1 MARAQQERIF
11 TDEEAERFAALMAGF
26 DTGNPSE
33 AEAMGKGRV
42 LRRMVAGKTLPDGTP
57 LRLVDAWELPEI
69 RAAIDRQ
76 LQPVRAAVK
85 VVKEVQVVNE
95 DCRCEPWPVQMFWFF
110 VGLMAWIVSGVFWT
124 VRQVGKIVVWIV
136 IVWAISRM
144 WRRLCRNG

>member
-1 MARAQQERIF
+1 MARKQQERKF

-33 AEAMGKGRV
+33 AEAMGKGRA

-57 LRLVDAWELPEI
+57 LRLVDAWELEEI
-69 RAAIDRQ
+69 RVAIDRQ

-95 DCRCEPWPVQMFWFF
+95 GCQCERWPVQMFWFF

-124 VRQVGKIVVWIV
+124 IREVWKVVVWAFIYWT
-136 IVWAISRM
+136 IRRM
-144 WRRLCRNG
+144 WRKACRNG

>member
-1 MARAQQERIF
+1 MF

-33 AEAMGKGRV
+33 AEAMGKGRA

-57 LRLVDAWELPEI
+57 LRLVDAWELEEI
-69 RAAIDRQ
+69 REKIDRQ

-85 VVKEVQVVNE
+85 VVKEVRVVNE
-95 DCRCEPWPVQMFWFF
+95 VCACEPWPVQMFWFF

-124 VRQVGKIVVWIV
+124 IRKAGRFLVLVLIYCAMRNVWRKV
-136 IVWAISRM
+136 
-144 WRRLCRNG
+144 CRNG

>member
-1 MARAQQERIF
+1 MATAQEHRTF

-33 AEAMGKGRV
+33 SEAMGKVRA
-42 LRRMVAGKTLPDGTP
+42 LRRMVAAKTLPDGTP
-57 LRLVDAWELPEI
+57 LRIVDAWELPEI
-69 RAAIDRQ
+69 REAIDRQ

-95 DCRCEPWPVQMFWFF
+95 DCQCEPWPVQMFWFF

-124 VRQVGKIVVWIV
+124 IREVWKVVVWAFIF
-136 IVWAISRM
+136 WAIRRM
-144 WRRLCRNG
+144 WRKVCRNG